1 MKNLKLAA
9 IETHVA
15 DARTCCLNPASS
27 THRQMN
33 DEQLK
38 AAGVPAELIRI
49 SCVIEDKE
57 DLIADLEQALN
68 NC

>member
-1 MKNLKLAA
+1 
-9 IETHVA
+9 
-15 DARTCCLNPASS
+15 
-27 THRQMN
+27 MN

-49 SCVIEDKE
+49 SCGIEDKE